1 MEPAYVVGEQSG
13 LILEKRFRMGETL
26 RGGGGGGSHYLD
38 IEAEIELAERRKME
52 LQADPNVTEAAQK
65 LAMKELGFKR

>member
-1 MEPAYVVGEQSG
+1 MGEQSG
-13 LILEKRFRMGETL
+13 LILEKRFGMGETL
-26 RGGGGGGSHYLD
+26 RGGSSHYLD

-65 LAMKELGFKR
+65 LAMKELGLKR